1 VGAAGG
7 VKLQAG
13 VAVPSTA
20 PEPEFT
26 VFSTSGNSRQPEEQ
40 CGHCGTSGK
49 IRALEAHVQYDILL
63 LGVSGTLEL

>member
-26 VFSTSGNSRQPEEQ
+26 VLARAAIAASLRNSA
-40 CGHCGTSGK
+40 GHCGTSGK
-49 IRALEAHVQYDILL
+49 IRALEAHVQYDLLL